1 MILELKLNQEKFI
14 QKQLES
20 GKFDSTE
27 QLIDLAF
34 SLLETIGDD
43 YLQWLEET
51 RNKVDIA
58 ISELEDGQGL
68 DGETVIQNILTK
80 FKQVQE

>member
-20 GKFDSTE
+20 GKFHSTE
-27 QLIDLAF
+27 QLIDVAF

-43 YLQWLEET
+43 YLHWLEET

-58 ISELEDGQGL
+58 IAEIEDGQGL

>member
-20 GKFDSTE
+20 GKFDSPE
-27 QLIDLAF
+27 QLIDVAF
-34 SLLETIGDD
+34 ALLETIGDD

-51 RNKVDIA
+51 KNKVDIA

-68 DGETVIQNILTK
+68 DGETVLQNILTK

>member
-20 GKFDSTE
+20 GKFDSPE
-27 QLIDLAF
+27 QLIDVAF

-51 RNKVDIA
+51 KNKVDIA

-68 DGETVIQNILTK
+68 DGETVLQNILTK